1 MPQIRIQAYVL
12 NTNDVTA
19 RYLTVELSEI
29 SPHWED
35 WQYWPHKVIVGSDAR
50 GLVYDRTA
58 TISEGVTYPVYLGL
72 TVFGSTASWT
82 IRVVISTFLGQV
94 LLDRTTTINGERVQ
108 NLGTIR
114 IGGQPPGDGVPPGA
128 AGTIVSLTASP
139 NPAVAGETV
148 TLSIRVKNT
157 GTQTT
162 MYALMGHALGT
173 CVNET
178 GIMSLTLA
186 AGEER
191 TIEIQFAMHPCQHTQ
206 TVKLYAGSTLLDMKS
221 VTIEIST
228 DRPPQ
233 NGGNGGDDIS
243 KIIDKIMEEIMPPMM
258 QMMGTMMM
266 MQAMMGLVGSLA
278 QVF

>member
-1 MPQIRIQAYVL
+1 MPQIRIQVYVL
-12 NTNDVTA
+12 SSDDVTN

-29 SPHWED
+29 TARWGDWE
-35 WQYWPHKVIVGSDAR
+35 YWPHKIVLNKDAR
-50 GLVYDRTA
+50 GLVYDRTT
-58 TISEGVTYPVYLGL
+58 TISEGVTYPVYIGITAFLGNW
-72 TVFGSTASWT
+72 TV
-82 IRVVISTFLGQV
+82 RVVVSTITGQI
-94 LLDRTTTINGERVQ
+94 LLDKTTTVGSEFVQ

-114 IGGQPPGDGVPPGA
+114 IGGQPPGDGVPPDA

-162 MYALMGHALGT
+162 AYTLMGQALGT

-178 GIMSLTLA
+178 GMLPVTLS
-186 AGEER
+186 AGEEKTVEMR
-191 TIEIQFAMHPCQHTQ
+191 FRMHPCRHTQ
-206 TVKLYAGSTLLDMKS
+206 TVRLYAGDILLDTES
-221 VTIEIST
+221 VTMEIST

-233 NGGNGGDDIS
+233 SGGDDIS
-243 KIIDKIMEEIMPPMM
+243 GVIDKMMEEIMPPMM

-266 MQAMMGLVGSLA
+266 IQAMMSLIGSLA
-278 QVF
+278 QAF